1 MAVKIRLTR
10 TGRKKLPS
18 YRVVVADSRMPRD
31 GRFIEAIGFYD
42 PKTDPSTIDIDA
54 EKAKAWLA
62 KGAQPSNT
70 VSKLLAIEGVID
82 ATAKKKARPIKAKTE
97 PAKATKAKP
106 VPAEEPAAAEEA
118 KEALTKEAEE
128 PGQTPTEK
136 TAGPG
141 QAGTTEAV

>member
-1 MAVKIRLTR
+1 MAVRIRLTR

-54 EKAKAWLA
+54 EKAKSWLA

-70 VSKLLAIEGVID
+70 VSKLLAIAGVVE
-82 ATAKKKARPIKAKTE
+82 ATPAKKSSTGKAKAK
-97 PAKATKAKP
+97 PAKA
-106 VPAEEPAAAEEA
+106 EA
-118 KEALTKEAEE
+118 
-128 PGQTPTEK
+128 
-136 TAGPG
+136 
-141 QAGTTEAV
+141 TEAV